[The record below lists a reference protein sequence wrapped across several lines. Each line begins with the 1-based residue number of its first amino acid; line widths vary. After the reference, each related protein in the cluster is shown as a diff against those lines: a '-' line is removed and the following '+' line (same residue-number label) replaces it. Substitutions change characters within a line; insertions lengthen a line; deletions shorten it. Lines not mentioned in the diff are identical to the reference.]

1 MSTKIF
7 IKCKNNETYYIF
19 SQQKLKAFPSLQ
31 AIDNPTKK
39 DYDADD

>member
-19 SQQKLKAFPSLQ
+19 FTTKAETFPSLQ